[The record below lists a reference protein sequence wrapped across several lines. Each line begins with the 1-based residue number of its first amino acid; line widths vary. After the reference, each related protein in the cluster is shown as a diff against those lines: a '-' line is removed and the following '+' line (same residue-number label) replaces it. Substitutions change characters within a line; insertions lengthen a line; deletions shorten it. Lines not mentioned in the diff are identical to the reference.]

1 MNDINSNFSFKFVDQ
16 DQVFKNAKMLD
27 GNKASQKNDITI
39 KMVKTNIDILFY
51 ILYFISSLTS
61 YILFD
66 PEFPSKLKEADI
78 ASVYKK
84 VRKYLKENYRPVS
97 VLPNVSKIEKRLIYD
112 HMNAYFEVILSNIR
126 CSFPKRYNVQHC
138 LILLIAKCHRF

>member
-1 MNDINSNFSFKFVDQ
+1 MNDINSNFSLKFVDQ
-16 DQVFKNAKMLD
+16 DQVFKNVKMLD

-39 KMVKTNIDILFY
+39 KMVKKNIDILFY
-51 ILYFISSLTS
+51 ILYFISSFTS

-66 PEFPSKLKEADI
+66 SEFPSKLKEADI

-97 VLPNVSKIEKRLIYD
+97 VLPNVSKMRKD
-112 HMNAYFEVILSNIR
+112 
-126 CSFPKRYNVQHC
+126 
-138 LILLIAKCHRF
+138 